1 MRTRARKITMVGLLV
16 GVGALAIGGAL
27 GAVFFKEPP
36 VRTSTTTTAPTT
48 TTTLPPVA
56 NLGDV
61 GKELGEL
68 VEAGRHVDY
77 AAVYGVTDK
86 ALPEGLVQT
95 VELWRKGKLFR
106 SDIVERNGAGTRR
119 QSAIS
124 GGSVAR
130 SCETVNGNE
139 TCRTIDSIPGD
150 LPQAFIRAIVTAK
163 TPPKLTVKDGAVSG
177 YEARCFEAAGIGE
190 LCLAGDGTML
200 RLVLKGAIVEL
211 THIDDKVP
219 DSAFDNAG

>member
-1 MRTRARKITMVGLLV
+1 MALLLV
-16 GVGALAIGGAL
+16 GVAALAVGGAF

-48 TTTLPPVA
+48 TTTLAPIA
-56 NLGDV
+56 NLGAA
-61 GKELGEL
+61 GKELDAL
-68 VEAGRHVDY
+68 AEAGRQLDY

-106 SDIVERNGAGTRR
+106 SDIVERTGAGTRR
-119 QSAIS
+119 QSTIS
-124 GGSVAR
+124 GGAVSR

-139 TCRTIDSIPGD
+139 TCRTIDATPGD
-150 LPQAFIRAIVTAK
+150 LPLAFIRAVVTAE
-163 TPPKLTVKDGAVSG
+163 TPPKLTVKDGAVAG
-177 YEARCFEAAGIGE
+177 YEARCFEADGIGE

-200 RLVLKGAIVEL
+200 RLVLKGAIVQL